1 MPRSCRSNDL
11 LALAGLLKER
21 PPGVMTGFSSQDSR
35 RTFVAQGS
43 GLTRGDRNRNA
54 KIAAVRAVVAR
65 DRAVLAVDLGE
76 DKQAAV
82 LVDHEG
88 RVLARKTVR
97 VKAHQLGGLL
107 AWAAGQAARAG
118 FAGLTVACEPT
129 GHRWKALMGLADGAG
144 HGFCCVQSLA
154 VHLEREKDDYTR
166 DKTDHRD
173 AYLIGRLVI
182 RLDCYLPER
191 ADEAW
196 ARLRHLGARRSA
208 LAGDVV
214 SCRQQIGDLLAC
226 AWPAALGAAAR
237 PLESTT
243 WLAGLGVVTGRC
255 CGDPGRL
262 RKMGYGRFLAAVRR
276 ELPRWGGKYVRH
288 RIVAAMWEALA
299 DPGGV
304 AAQRRGVLE
313 RVHLLTG
320 DWRSLLARLADV
332 EARMT
337 GVLDELGL
345 TGLAASID
353 GVSALSAALILAGT
367 GDLSRF
373 AAGRSVVKHAGLN
386 PAQNTSATLA
396 GRTRISRRGRPGL
409 RTAAWRA
416 AWAALRHNPVLRAR
430 YAHLTGRDG
439 NQLAAGQARAACAAT
454 LLRWLYAVI
463 TRRQAW
469 DARIAAGTI
478 PARRGAASTPAAA

>member
-1 MPRSCRSNDL
+1 M
-11 LALAGLLKER
+11 
-21 PPGVMTGFSSQDSR
+21 
-35 RTFVAQGS
+35 AQGS
-43 GLTRGDRNRNA
+43 GLTRGDRNRNRR
-54 KIAAVRAVVAR
+54 IGLLREVVRR

-82 LVDHEG
+82 LVDQEG
-88 RVLARKTVR
+88 RVLARKTVK

-107 AWAAGQAARAG
+107 AWAAGRAARAG
-118 FAGLTVACEPT
+118 FAGLVVACEPT
-129 GHRWKALMGLADGAG
+129 GHRWKALMGLADAAG

-191 ADEAW
+191 AGEAW

-208 LAGDVV
+208 LAADLIAG
-214 SCRQQIGDLLAC
+214 RQQIGDLLAC

-243 WLAGLGVVTGRC
+243 WLAGMAVVTDRC
-255 CGDPGRL
+255 CGDPARL
-262 RKMGYGRFLAAVRR
+262 RKMGYARFLAAVRR

-288 RIVAAMWEALA
+288 RIVAALWEALA
-299 DPGGV
+299 DAGGV
-304 AAQRRGVLE
+304 REQRRGALE

-320 DWRSLLARLADV
+320 DWRSLLARLA
-332 EARMT
+332 EAEGRMCA
-337 GVLDELGL
+337 VLDELGL
-345 TGLAASID
+345 TGLVTSID
-353 GVSALSAALILAGT
+353 GLSALGAAVILAET

-373 AAGRSVVKHAGLN
+373 ASARSVVKHAGLN
-386 PAQNTSATLA
+386 PAENTSATLA

-416 AWAALRHNPVLRAR
+416 TWAGLRHNQVLRAR

-439 NQLAAGQARAACAAT
+439 ARLADGQARAACAAA

-478 PARRGAASTPAAA
+478 PARAGAVTTPAAA